1 VGEAW
6 QKRSR
11 FTCKKISARGKDRRD
26 KKAQR
31 TKETMTLLA
40 TTTTPSD
47 LRFQSSPIHTEVL
60 WYAAYTYPRHEKTVF
75 EQLVQKSVECYLPL
89 CEEVHRWTDRSV
101 RVQLPLLPGYVFVRI
116 RLSERRNVLSVA
128 SVIRILSFNGQPQPL
143 PESEIEAL
151 KRSLQYRRVERLPY
165 YLSKGDKVRIKS
177 GPLQGLEGIVER
189 QRGRSRIVIS
199 INAIMNSVA
208 VDLQA
213 DDLEPAVSRGETRFH
228 EGSKKTGLV

>member
-1 VGEAW
+1 
-6 QKRSR
+6 
-11 FTCKKISARGKDRRD
+11 
-26 KKAQR
+26 
-31 TKETMTLLA
+31 
-40 TTTTPSD
+40 
-47 LRFQSSPIHTEVL
+47 VL
-60 WYAAYTYPRHEKTVF
+60 WYAAYTYPRHEKAVF
-75 EQLVQKSVECYLPL
+75 EQLIQKSVECYLPL

-128 SVIRILSFNGQPQPL
+128 SVIRILSFNGHPQPL

-151 KRSLQYRRVERLPY
+151 KRSLQHRRVERLPY

-177 GPLQGLEGIVER
+177 GPLEGLEGIVER
-189 QRGRSRIVIS
+189 QKGRSRIVIS

-213 DDLEPAVSRGETRFH
+213 DDLEPAVSSGEARFH
-228 EGSKKTGLV
+228 EGSKKTGIV